1 MLRVDDTRKLL
12 DREGYAYIVIEEK
25 PQKPELSQYRFL
37 DIVPELEHGP
47 PRACEVAK
55 CYLYKHQLE
64 ALRVLEEGR
73 NVILIAGTG
82 SGKTESWAL
91 YTLRNRVRTLA
102 IYPTLALAE
111 DQFDRLRSY
120 VRALGSYEVLKVDAS
135 IVDEYSRR
143 FGVRARA
150 KLGEE
155 LSRAL
160 IVVTNPAFLMAD
172 FKRFAMRGTS
182 WLSEF
187 IRDVDLIVVDE
198 IDFYGSSRA
207 TLLLVLI
214 ELIVRFIAKKRP
226 RIVVLGATLGNPDD
240 VAKYLTE
247 INGRSTAIIHGK
259 AMKVLNRWILIVG
272 KNIATIRN
280 IARKIVNERSDL
292 AIYRPFVED
301 EELFLR
307 YVHIIVE
314 ELRRLGY
321 RVPELVIEPEKII
334 ARYVLSDEDGV
345 TLVFTPSIRSAER
358 LAARI
363 KALLPSELHHR
374 VAVHH
379 HLVSKSVRSE
389 IEEKLQRGEIK
400 VAISVRTL
408 LQGVDIGIAVR
419 VVHYGLSLDI
429 REIRQREG
437 RKGRR
442 PYIPFTESIVIP
454 ISSWDQELLSLGAK
468 GIQEFLELGI
478 ENVYIHP
485 DNEFVKLFRAL
496 TRFMM
501 RVPLDRNE
509 LEVLKRHKLIRYS
522 RGLVGSTYILSE
534 KGKRVWHYL
543 NFYEFGPPYGYPR
556 YLVEDSRSILLEPVS
571 RRDVVEKLQ
580 PYTFDLGN
588 EAMIHRIDR
597 EGIHEV
603 RLSELHRLASLD
615 PNIEEALRS
624 YTHIKRKWGEDAD
637 IVRDVLSARVQSRV
651 SILLDIPLKGF
662 GTLREVPLSVQWV
675 IEASKRIVVV
685 KHGEIF
691 AYYPRE
697 VVELPAESSIYYEE
711 LTYGYIVELP
721 PSIEPT
727 DAKLAAAI
735 IRLGFRFSRYRT
747 PFREIAISV
756 VESSRSPVVIMVWE
770 PEPSGLLE
778 SVDWR
783 EIAETIKSLGTSRLH
798 YILLKAI
805 DDDAALH
812 LVSRYGGA
820 WSTPIEIA
828 LKVLD
833 AIARTIGR
841 VVIAIRPL
849 YPSKQAIAVFIST
862 LCMGNST
869 GYVFVAIGDRYSRTA
884 VCESMHESPC
894 SEVIEALRDVLVYA
908 YSSKVKP
915 VVLHYAQGDMLK
927 AIAEEDDTAKLLLHQ
942 LEKQGLFI
950 DVSLELEKRLGFKPS
965 ITELVEEAAR
975 IVGSRL
981 YEEVSLAKELARV
994 RRDSDVFNKLA
1005 RYSEAIA
1012 RAIFVVSTGRLSIPM
1027 SRSKRG

>member
-1 MLRVDDTRKLL
+1 MLRVNDTRRLL
-12 DREGYAYIVIEEK
+12 DREGYAYIAIEEE
-25 PQKPELSQYRFL
+25 PQQPELSQYRFL
-37 DIVPELEHGP
+37 DIVPELERGP
-47 PRACEVAK
+47 SRAREVAK

-64 ALRVLEEGR
+64 ALRALEEGK

-91 YTLRNRVRTLA
+91 YTLRHRARTLA

-111 DQFDRLRSY
+111 DQFDRLKSY
-120 VRALGSYEVLKVDAS
+120 VKALGGYEVLKVDAS
-135 IVDEYSRR
+135 IVDEYNKR

-172 FKRFAMRGTS
+172 FKRFATRGTS

-214 ELIVRFIAKKRP
+214 ELIVRFIARKRP
-226 RIVVLGATLGNPDD
+226 RIAVLGATLGNPSD

-247 INGRSTAIIHGK
+247 INGRATVIIRGK

-272 KNIATIRN
+272 KNIATIRD

-292 AIYRPFVED
+292 AVYRPFVED

-307 YVHIIVE
+307 YVHVIVE
-314 ELRRLGY
+314 ELRKLGY
-321 RVPELVIEPEKII
+321 RVPEPAIEPEKII
-334 ARYVLSDEDGV
+334 AHYVLSDEDGV

-363 KALLPSELHHR
+363 KALLPPELHHK

-379 HLVSKSVRSE
+379 HLVPKNVRSE
-389 IEEKLQRGEIK
+389 IEERLQRGEIK

-419 VVHYGLSLDI
+419 VVHYGLSPDI
-429 REIRQREG
+429 REIKQREG

-454 ISSWDQELLSLGAK
+454 ISSWDHELLSLGVK
-468 GIQEFLELGI
+468 GIREFLELSI

-485 DNEFVKLFRAL
+485 DNEFVKIFRAL
-496 TRFMM
+496 SKFLM
-501 RVPLDRNE
+501 RASLSNSE
-509 LEVLKRHKLIRYS
+509 LEVLKKHKLIRYS
-522 RGLVGSTYILSE
+522 KGLVGATYVLSD
-534 KGKRVWHYL
+534 KGKRVWQYL

-556 YLVEDSRSILLEPVS
+556 YLVEDSRSVLLEPVS

-580 PYTFDLGN
+580 PYTFDLSN
-588 EAMIHRIDR
+588 EAMVQRIDR
-597 EGIHEV
+597 DGVHEV
-603 RLSELHRLASLD
+603 KLSELYKLASVD
-615 PNIEEALRS
+615 PNIDEALRN
-624 YTHIKRKWGEDAD
+624 YNYIKRKWGEDAD
-637 IVRDVLSARVQSRV
+637 IVRDILTAKVQSRV
-651 SILLDIPLKGF
+651 SILLDIPSKGF

-675 IEASKRIVVV
+675 IEGSKRIVVV

-691 AYYPRE
+691 AYYPKE
-697 VVELPAESSIYYEE
+697 VVELPAESSVYYEE

-721 PSIEPT
+721 PGIEPA

-756 VESSRSPVVIMVWE
+756 VENSRSPVVIMVWE

-783 EIAETIKSLGTSRLH
+783 EIAETIKKLGTSRLH

-805 DDDAALH
+805 DDDAALY
-812 LVSRYGGA
+812 LISKYGGV
-820 WSTPIEIA
+820 WSKPIEVA
-828 LKVLD
+828 LRVLD
-833 AIARTIGR
+833 AIARTVSG
-841 VVIAIRPL
+841 VILSIRPL
-849 YPSKQAIAVFIST
+849 YPSKQAIAIFMST
-862 LCMGNST
+862 LRTGTST
-869 GYVFVAIGDRYSRTA
+869 AYAFAAIGDRYSKTA
-884 VCESMHESPC
+884 VCESMHELPC
-894 SEVIEALRDVLVYA
+894 GEVIEAFRDVLVHA
-908 YSSKVKP
+908 YSSKTKP
-915 VVLHYAQGDMLK
+915 IILHYAQGDMLE
-927 AIAEEDDTAKLLLHQ
+927 AVAGEDDTARLLLHQ
-942 LEKQGLFI
+942 LVEQGLVI
-950 DVSLELEKRLGFKPS
+950 DVSTELEKRLGFKPS

-981 YEEVSLAKELARV
+981 CEEISIAKELVRV
-994 RRDSDVFNKLA
+994 HRNSDVLNRLA
-1005 RYSEAIA
+1005 KYSEAIA
-1012 RAIFVVSTGRLSIPM
+1012 RAIFVIATGRLSIPM
-1027 SRSKRG
+1027 SGPKRG